1 VRVDRSFSKFL
12 RVLPLCLTAGALQ
25 AQVIVTLSTSANS
38 LQGNQTANLTA
49 LVTGNTNT
57 AVTWS
62 LSPNVGTLGAGS
74 GPTNGIST
82 NTYKA
87 PTLISSR
94 QTITITATSVAD
106 ATQAAG
112 VQIQLTPLA
121 ITVLVN
127 PSSVTLT
134 AGQTQQFS
142 ATVTGISVT
151 GVTWSISPQA
161 GTIDANSGLYA
172 APVSIAPSQKIT
184 VTATSVFDS
193 TVTGT
198 ASITLQAPAAVAIS
212 ISPTSVSLTDG
223 EVQVFTATVTNSTNT
238 AVTWSISPQ
247 LGSITST
254 GSYTAPSPISAPANV
269 TVTATSAADATKWA
283 TARVTLSHTIAVGEG
298 APNST
303 LQGQFL
309 AAFNR
314 NGFSAMVSLPPLGT
328 VKALGSTGYVQEFAD
343 ANNDSGVKLAL
354 ATASST
360 VNSTTVVQLWAGVYA
375 YYTSLGTT
383 TAGYPLMDTQNC
395 AFFSLDNSCTYDFF
409 DKGYALFVY
418 TSPLAGGE
426 NFSISGGYYTEW
438 AALGG
443 IAGGPGRPL
452 TAPTAVTASTG
463 TTATVQ
469 TYAYGAIYTITS
481 GPNKS
486 KVFCVEEPIYDLYV
500 AQGGTAGFLGLPTSN
515 VLLAASTGAYQQT
528 FEGGTLEYTTGS
540 PPVVRQAVASVALAG
555 APMGQTDTLNLGAT
569 LTLTATPLDG
579 SNTPLTDRVVTW
591 STSNSRVIA
600 VQASGT
606 TGATAVLT
614 AVGAGTA
621 SVVASSEGVNSSAL
635 NLAVT
640 MACCQVGDGAPT
652 AVQQAFQSALTRN
665 QISVELPV
673 AGPAVR
679 AGSGYVQMVE
689 SSGANGAVYMIG
701 EADQAGVAYVVGGAV
716 LTRYQGLG
724 GPAGALG
731 YPSSDQSAGGTQRF
745 QNSAALA
752 GNPVR
757 VVSGL
762 ILSKWALLNYEAGAA
777 GAPVAEATTFSTMG
791 ANSGAMQSFANGAIY
806 GATAGPRAGQA
817 YFVSGLILACYNGI
831 GGAAGSFGMPVSDE
845 TASGSL
851 HQQNFEGGNI
861 TYSAGD
867 AAAVAHPSPKAPPG
881 VAITPTS
888 IAAGGRAHLAIAGFP
903 NNSTIRVSV
912 TGEPAFLTTTANGA
926 YSWDMF
932 IPLASKSG
940 TVTVQAADTGGT
952 STASGTLTIRGFDLT
967 NNRIA
972 MAKVQG
978 DNQTGLPGA
987 LLPLA
992 LRIALLDS
1000 SGTPV
1005 VGAPVVFQAS
1015 PGAQLSAASAST
1027 DSSGQAETQVRLPAA
1042 VGVTLVTANA
1052 PGIAQNPVTFGALAA
1067 ASTLPGFPN
1076 LQAGGSAPLGNGTAT
1091 IGQKGALVTVVASIL
1106 RYRQNRGDLPRPN
1119 GLADAG
1125 TLNQFL
1131 QTWCVAES
1139 TGGHLCDGFL
1149 SNPASGEQIV
1159 NLWRAAEFTGGVD
1172 VTAQTPALST
1182 IADLVAQGE
1191 PLLISLGL
1199 SLNGALA
1206 GGHFVAAIGIAADG
1220 SIVIQDPS
1228 PLFARTNLNDYLNG
1242 FTAGG
1247 GKWTADLRGVAR
1259 FAVSSPSGTRFMVG
1273 ALSQAASLMQN
1284 FAMGVNSAAGACGVP
1299 LDLLD
1304 AVDSS
1309 GNPPAAGALISRL
1322 DVCDGSQPAYQIAVG
1337 AAQPYHAFVT
1347 DLAAGG
1353 WSMDI
1358 SGNAAETYKVT
1369 RPLLALAVTPQ
1380 DVSFT
1385 AGAVVNAATFTSGIA
1400 PGGIMAI
1407 FGTGLSGPGGATAVD
1422 MDGTMATVLWASAFQ
1437 INAQVPA
1444 GMAPGVHTLRVSSVY
1459 GVAQQTVSV
1468 AAIAPAI
1475 FAMGNSGMGAVLNQ
1489 DFSMNGPANPLPR
1502 GQALVVYATGLGA
1515 VTRQGQLSVTTAT
1528 VTAVVNGQEL
1538 PVEFAG
1544 LAPGYAGLYQVN
1556 VPIPGAT
1563 APGLGVSL
1571 TLKEGGQ
1578 LSNTVSVALE

>member
-1 VRVDRSFSKFL
+1 M
-12 RVLPLCLTAGALQ
+12 LPLCLAAGALH
-25 AQVIVTLSTSANS
+25 AQVIVTLSTSATS
-38 LQGNQTANLTA
+38 LQGNQSATLTA
-49 LVTGNTNT
+49 LVTGNSNTN
-57 AVTWS
+57 VTWS
-62 LSPNVGTLGAGS
+62 LSPSVGTLGTGS
-74 GPTNGIST
+74 PGTGGTWINS
-82 NTYKA
+82 YKA

-94 QTITITATSVAD
+94 QTITITATSAAD
-106 ATQAAG
+106 GVTAAS

-121 ITVLVN
+121 ITVLVS
-127 PSSVTLT
+127 PSSVTLN
-134 AGQTQQFS
+134 AGQTQEFS

-151 GVTWSISPQA
+151 GVTWSISPQV
-161 GTIDANSGLYA
+161 GTIDPNSGLYA
-172 APVSIAPSQKIT
+172 APATIATSQKVT
-184 VTATSVFDS
+184 VTATSVFDT

-198 ASITLQAPAAVAIS
+198 ASVTLQAPAAVAIS

-223 EVQVFTATVTNSTNT
+223 EVQQFTATVTNSTNT

-247 LGSITST
+247 LGAITST
-254 GSYTAPSPISAPANV
+254 GSYTAPSPINASANV
-269 TVTATSAADATKWA
+269 TVTARSVADTTKSA
-283 TARVTLSHTIAVGEG
+283 TASVTLSHLTGVGEG

-303 LQGQFL
+303 LLWQFES
-309 AAFNR
+309 AFYR
-314 NGFSAMVSLPPLGT
+314 NGFSSMVSLPPLGA
-328 VKALGSTGYVQEFAD
+328 VKALGTTGYVQEFA
-343 ANNDSGVKLAL
+343 AASGTSGGKLAL
-354 ATASST
+354 ATVSST
-360 VNSTTVVQLWAGVYA
+360 VAPLTSVEISTVVQLFAGVYA
-375 YYTSLGTT
+375 YYTSLGVT
-383 TAGYPLMDTQNC
+383 TAGYPLMDTQSC
-395 AFFSLDNSCTYDFF
+395 AFFDLANSCTYDFF

-418 TSPLAGGE
+418 ANPLAGGT
-426 NFSISGGYYTEW
+426 NFSISGAYYTEW

-481 GPNKS
+481 GPNKND
-486 KVFCVEEPIYDLYV
+486 VFCVAEPIYDLYV
-500 AQGGTAGFLGLPTSN
+500 AQGGAAGFLGLPTSN
-515 VLLAASTGAYQQT
+515 VLLAASTGANQQT
-528 FEGGTLEYTTGS
+528 FEGGTLEYMPGS
-540 PPVVRQAVASVALAG
+540 PPVLRQPVVSVGLAG
-555 APMGQTDTLNLGAT
+555 APLGKTDTLDLGAT
-569 LTLTATPLDG
+569 LTLTATPFDG
-579 SNTPLTDRVVTW
+579 TNTPLTDRVVTW

-600 VQASGT
+600 IQA

-614 AVGAGTA
+614 AVGTGTA
-621 SVVASSEGVNSSAL
+621 SVVASSEGVNSSTL
-635 NLAVT
+635 NLEVT

-652 AVQQAFQSALTRN
+652 AVQQAFQSALARN
-665 QISVELPV
+665 RISVALPV

-689 SSGANGAVYMIG
+689 SSGANGAAYMIA

-731 YPSSDQSAGGTQRF
+731 YPTSDQSAGGTQQF

-757 VVSGL
+757 VVSG
-762 ILSKWALLNYEAGAA
+762 IVLSKWALLNYETGPA
-777 GAPVAEATTFSTMG
+777 GAPVAEATTFSTIG

-817 YFVSGLILACYNGI
+817 YFVSGLILACYNGM

-867 AAAVAHPSPKAPPG
+867 AAAVAHPAPKAPPG
-881 VAITPTS
+881 VAITPAS
-888 IAAGGRAHLAIAGFP
+888 IAAGGRAHLAIVGFP

-912 TGEPAFLTTTANGA
+912 TGEPDFLVTTANGA

-940 TVTVQAADTGGT
+940 SVSVHAADTGGT
-952 STASGTLTIRGFDLT
+952 SAASGTLTIKGFDLT

-972 MAKVQG
+972 IAKVQG
-978 DNQTGLPGA
+978 DNQTGSPGA
-987 LLPLA
+987 LLPQSM
-992 LRIALLDS
+992 RIALLDS
-1000 SGTPV
+1000 SGTAV

-1015 PGAQLSAASAST
+1015 PGAQLTVAAATT
-1027 DSSGQAETQVRLPAA
+1027 DNSGQAETFVRLPAG

-1067 ASTLPGFPN
+1067 ASSLTGFPQW
-1076 LQAGGSAPLGNGTAT
+1076 QAAGSAPLGNGTAT
-1091 IGQKGALVTVVASIL
+1091 IGQKGALLTAVASIL
-1106 RYRQNRGDLPRPN
+1106 RYRQNRGDLPSPN

-1131 QTWCVAES
+1131 QAWCVANS
-1139 TGGHLCDGFL
+1139 TGNQLCDGFL

-1172 VTAQTPALST
+1172 VTAQNATLTT
-1182 IADLVAQGE
+1182 IADLVEQGE
-1191 PLLISLGL
+1191 PLLLSLGL
-1199 SLNGALA
+1199 SLNGTLA
-1206 GGHFVAAIGIAADG
+1206 GGHFVVAIGIAADG

-1228 PLFARTNLNDYLNG
+1228 PLYARTNLNDYLNG
-1242 FTAGG
+1242 FTVGG
-1247 GKWTADLRGVAR
+1247 GKWTAGLRGVVQ
-1259 FAVSSPSGTRFMVG
+1259 FAPINPSGTRFMVG
-1273 ALSQAASLMQN
+1273 ALSQAGSLMQN
-1284 FAMGVNSAAGACGVP
+1284 FALAVDSAAGACGVP

-1309 GNPPAAGALISRL
+1309 GNPPAAGALISRF
-1322 DVCDGSQPAYQIAVG
+1322 DVCDGSQPAYQIGVG

-1353 WSMDI
+1353 SSMDI
-1358 SGNAAETYKVT
+1358 SGSAAATYQAT
-1369 RPLLALAVTPQ
+1369 RPLLALAVAPQ
-1380 DVSFT
+1380 GVNFAAS
-1385 AGAVVNAATFTSGIA
+1385 AVVNAATFTSGIA

-1407 FGTGLSGPGGATAVD
+1407 FGAGLSAPGGATTVD
-1422 MDGTMATVLWASAFQ
+1422 MDGAAATVLWASAFQ
-1437 INAQVPA
+1437 INAQVPP
-1444 GMAPGVHTLRVSSVY
+1444 GIAPGVHTLHVSNVY
-1459 GVAQQTVSV
+1459 GAAQQSESVSAV
-1468 AAIAPAI
+1468 APAI
-1475 FAMGNSGMGAVLNQ
+1475 FLMGNSSTGAVLNQ

-1502 GQALVVYATGLGA
+1502 GQVLVVYATGLGA
-1515 VTRQGQLSVTTAT
+1515 VMKQGQLSVTAAT
-1528 VTAVVNGQEL
+1528 VTALVNGQEL
-1538 PVEFAG
+1538 PVQFSG
-1544 LAPGYAGLYQVN
+1544 LAPGYVGLYQVN
-1556 VPIPGAT
+1556 VPIPAAT

-1578 LSNTVSVALE
+1578 MSNTVAVALE